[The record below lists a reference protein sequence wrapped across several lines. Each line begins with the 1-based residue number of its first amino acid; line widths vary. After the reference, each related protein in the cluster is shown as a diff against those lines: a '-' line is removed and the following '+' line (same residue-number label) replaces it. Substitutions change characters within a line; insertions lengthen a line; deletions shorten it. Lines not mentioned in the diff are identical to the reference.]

1 MTPEEKKL
9 KKEALRWHFW
19 FAVSFSLFLIVPFA
33 LSLPLRFLHQVGV
46 NEEVTTAHVDEEGA
60 NHHGNAQ
67 YHEENEVKEGLA
79 VNLNATPP
87 PFTVG
92 NPIRLDFRVSQKPAD
107 TPVSAEILEIA
118 HEKPMHVIGVRSDME
133 EFRHIHPV
141 PTEEAGVFSIKHKF
155 DKPGTYKFW
164 SEIKKDGINHSF
176 GHPEISVE
184 GSGPAFEKEVSLGKN
199 IIVDE
204 YQVALRLDDII
215 KAGQE
220 TELFFDVHTLD
231 SHEIEYE
238 NYLDATMHLT
248 IIKDDWKQFIHTH
261 PEEKDHHASNVFIQE
276 AFANGGGHNTSV
288 GGHGVEFHV
297 TFPETG
303 LYKVFA
309 QFRPSGIGLPEE
321 EALTAGLW
329 IKVSDRPAVSSR
341 WILLFASVAAIAVLS
356 WLVSKYLN
364 VKE

>member
-1 MTPEEKKL
+1 MISNSHLKNLTIEAIRKLLNDDLRMRMKTNLFRYQSLLKMLEE
-9 KKEALRWHFW
+9 
-19 FAVSFSLFLIVPFA
+19 
-33 LSLPLRFLHQVGV
+33 
-46 NEEVTTAHVDEEGA
+46 
-60 NHHGNAQ
+60 
-67 YHEENEVKEGLA
+67 
-79 VNLNATPP
+79 
-87 PFTVG
+87 
-92 NPIRLDFRVSQKPAD
+92 
-107 TPVSAEILEIA
+107 
-118 HEKPMHVIGVRSDME
+118 
-133 EFRHIHPV
+133 
-141 PTEEAGVFSIKHKF
+141 
-155 DKPGTYKFW
+155 
-164 SEIKKDGINHSF
+164 
-176 GHPEISVE
+176 
-184 GSGPAFEKEVSLGKN
+184 
-199 IIVDE
+199 IID
-204 YQVALRLDDII
+204 
-215 KAGQE
+215 
-220 TELFFDVHTLD
+220 
-231 SHEIEYE
+231 EYE